1 MPAFAGA
8 SAIVT
13 GGASGIGRALA
24 EGLVARGAQ
33 VVVADVAGASVAGVA
48 GAVELDVRDADAVRA
63 VVESVRAQHGRL
75 DFMFNNAG
83 IVLGGKTHEMSVEHW
98 QRVIDVNLMGVV
110 NGVAAAYPVM
120 VEQRG
125 GHIVNTSSTAGL
137 AGSVLVAAYSASKH
151 AVVGLSAAL
160 RPEAARHRVRVTVLC
175 PGSVDTP
182 ILDGAMPADLPA
194 LASPV
199 LTGREYMAMVR
210 LKPIPPEHF
219 AEAALR
225 GVARN
230 KAVVAYP
237 ASARAIWYL
246 NRLSPAALDRAG
258 RVTAWR
264 ILRELDRRA
273 RRSR

>member
-1 MPAFAGA
+1 MVVAFDGA
-8 SAIVT
+8 TAIVT

-24 EGLVARGAQ
+24 EGLVSRGAQ
-33 VVVADVAGASVAGVA
+33 VVVADIAQGSAVAGASAI
-48 GAVELDVRDADAVRA
+48 ELDVRDADAVRA

-83 IVLGGKTHEMSVEHW
+83 IVLGGKTHEMGVAHW

-125 GHIVNTSSTAGL
+125 GHIVNTSSAAGL

-160 RPEAARHRVRVTVLC
+160 RPEAARHSVRVTALC

-182 ILDGAMPADLPA
+182 ILDGGPPADLPV

-210 LKPIPPEHF
+210 LKPIPPARF

-230 KAVVAYP
+230 KGLVVYP
-237 ASARAIWYL
+237 ASARAVWYL
-246 NRLSPAALDRAG
+246 NRLSPSLLDRAG
-258 RVTAWR
+258 RVTAGR
-264 ILRELDRRA
+264 IMRDLDRRA
-273 RRSR
+273 R